1 MRGLGS
7 SIVYGRGVLDT
18 SVFYGRGVWVPLFCR
33 RGVWVLVVY
42 GFGVDGSK
50 FRSIWLMAFGG
61 IPVAAISRYFI
72 GREGTGSGWSWRR
85 AM

>member
-1 MRGLGS
+1 MGEGFWIPLYFMGE
-7 SIVYGRGVLDT
+7 G
-18 SVFYGRGVWVPLFCR
+18 FWVPLFCR